1 MIALIRSAISDRSRH
16 AFPVEPRVVGVA
28 GLLCVPGTGLWG
40 WSDSSRRWY
49 THVIAVSLRS
59 TESVFTNAGW
69 IWPVGH
75 HVTPDLE
82 SGEAGGLGTGN
93 VKMNKPGVEVRGIC
107 CPYGLVSPAHQPR

>member
-49 THVIAVSLRS
+49 TRHSRVTAVHRKCIYKRRL
-59 TESVFTNAGW
+59 
-69 IWPVGH
+69 
-75 HVTPDLE
+75 DLACGP
-82 SGEAGGLGTGN
+82 SCN
-93 VKMNKPGVEVRGIC
+93 P
-107 CPYGLVSPAHQPR
+107 

>member
-49 THVIAVSLRS
+49 TRHSR
-59 TESVFTNAGW
+59 
-69 IWPVGH
+69 
-75 HVTPDLE
+75 VTADRCRGSYCL
-82 SGEAGGLGTGN
+82 SQGLGLGDGVTAAAGGTHT
-93 VKMNKPGVEVRGIC
+93 
-107 CPYGLVSPAHQPR
+107 S

>member
-1 MIALIRSAISDRSRH
+1 MSR
-16 AFPVEPRVVGVA
+16 AYCVSQGLGFGDGVTAAA
-28 GLLCVPGTGLWG
+28 GG
-40 WSDSSRRWY
+40 